1 MASISA
7 VANHGR
13 RAELTPR
20 SPRRSLDLRDVGRGR
35 RHCASLLSA
44 RLRRQAQRGAPPR
57 GHVHHVASFC
67 PSGSAADVS
76 VEATT
81 DTALRRFTC
90 TGGGG
95 DFSARIAPL
104 PAEHG
109 GTGVWQ
115 IVEGTGP
122 LADLRGKGT
131 WTSTRLSGRPD
142 DPATITFR
150 STWEGVAALDVSP
163 PATGVTSASARKLKR
178 PKGTY
183 TMRVVL
189 SLTDNG
195 GDLVSYVLQAADPRE
210 PRNTLIYKLG
220 QTTSGSA
227 ALTFRVKPA
236 RGTHA
241 IRVEVVATDAV
252 GNEASATKL
261 LRLR

>member
-1 MASISA
+1 MGGVRSSRLVPLAAALVFVTSGAAARSA
-7 VANHGR
+7 PQSFRLVFDGR
-13 RAELTPR
+13 HNA
-20 SPRRSLDLRDVGRGR
+20 
-35 RHCASLLSA
+35 ALLHEGTFTTSS
-44 RLRRQAQRGAPPR
+44 
-57 GHVHHVASFC
+57 SFC

-109 GTGVWQ
+109 GTGTWQ

-150 STWEGVAALDVSP
+150 STWDGVAALDISP
-163 PATGVTSASARKLKR
+163 PAIGVTSASTRKLKR
-178 PKGTY
+178 PKGAY
-183 TMRVVL
+183 TMRVTL
-189 SLTDNG
+189 SLTDDG
-195 GDLVSYVLQAADPRE
+195 GDPVSYVLQVVDPRK
-210 PRNTLIYKLG
+210 PRGSLIYKLG
-220 QTTSGSA
+220 QPTSGSA
-227 ALTFRVKPA
+227 ALTFRIKPVK
-236 RGTHA
+236 GTRA
-241 IRVEVVATDAV
+241 VRVEVVATDAV

-261 LRLR
+261 LRLK